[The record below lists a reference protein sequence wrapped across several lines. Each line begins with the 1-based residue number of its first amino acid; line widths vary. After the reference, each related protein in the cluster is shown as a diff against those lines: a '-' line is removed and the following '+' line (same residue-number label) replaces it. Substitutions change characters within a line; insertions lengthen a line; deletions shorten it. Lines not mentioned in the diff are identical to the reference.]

1 MESQL
6 RLSIHRSGIPRGFL
20 LFCGDCLTNRQEFMC
35 FRWDRLGQ
43 NTKNEQGRNIDF
55 TSLFT
60 AHRKSMSLK
69 HAFGDA
75 QNTRL
80 VILNPKQL

>member
-1 MESQL
+1 
-6 RLSIHRSGIPRGFL
+6 
-20 LFCGDCLTNRQEFMC
+20 MC
-35 FRWDRLGQ
+35 FRRDRLGQ
-43 NTKNEQGRNIDF
+43 KTKNEQGQNIDF
-55 TSLFT
+55 TSVFT
-60 AHRKSMSLK
+60 AHGKSMSLK